1 MGADATA
8 ARNGILGFGS
18 DMLGITSG
26 ISVGGSAA
34 DSITVNGVSIGP
46 YSGPGAPSPDVGGAL
61 KDPFPSIGPARDTY
75 FFGQFAAE
83 KMALD
88 LADVAIATKTVPHD
102 PPLKFLKFCF
112 YR

>member
-8 ARNGILGFGS
+8 ARNGILGFDS

-46 YSGPGAPSPDVGGAL
+46 YSLIFPWTPRAFRARANGTDVVLPS
-61 KDPFPSIGPARDTY
+61 K
-75 FFGQFAAE
+75 
-83 KMALD
+83 LD
-88 LADVAIATKTVPHD
+88 SQGLGI
-102 PPLKFLKFCF
+102 
-112 YR
+112 